1 MLGPAMIHTLV
12 WLWLNLQRIDGFA
25 TQSTWVASNA
35 TGTLAGCVIV
45 FGALDQLNVGKNAAN
60 GGCQFVG
67 GVTFCLLL

>member
-35 TGTLAGCVIV
+35 TGTWAGAVSLFSGHWINQMAV
-45 FGALDQLNVGKNAAN
+45 ANSLVG
-60 GGCQFVG
+60 
-67 GVTFCLLL
+67 